1 MINRIKFLDVS
12 KGLLIILMVIGHS
25 ESPVTSY
32 IYLFH
37 MSAFVFIS
45 GYTFNQ
51 KYPLKTA
58 LKKRFQRLYI
68 PFIKYSLVFL
78 LFYNVFVL
86 MNFYDAEEMIWS
98 PILYIKSILNILL
111 LGGALFGS
119 GLLGAFWF
127 LTMLFEIS
135 IIYLIIN
142 SVAVKYLKSSNIMA
156 TSIVIIF
163 ILGNI
168 LILIDYN
175 LPRFLD
181 NSLVM
186 ILIYHFGVLYK
197 KFENRIP
204 IKLYFALF
212 SALSLIIL
220 NQYGSIDV
228 GLNIYTNPLY
238 FLFASLTGI
247 YLIIY
252 ISKTLVKFYECKFLN
267 FLGKNTLVIL
277 ALQFLC
283 FKFVNLIIICTY
295 SYPIQ
300 MMSSFPT
307 INLDSSY
314 WWLLY
319 SLVGLVMP
327 IIIYKIYESIFKQ
340 KIKRLN

>member
-1 MINRIKFLDVS
+1 MSNRIKFLDVS

-25 ESPVTSY
+25 GSPLTSY

-51 KYPLKTA
+51 KHPLSTA
-58 LKKRFQRLYI
+58 LKKRFKGLYI

-78 LFYNVFVL
+78 LFYNVFAW
-86 MNFYDAEEMIWS
+86 MNFYDAGEMIWS

-127 LTMLFEIS
+127 LTMLLEIS

-142 SVAVKYLKSSNIMA
+142 SIAVKYLKGTNIMTA
-156 TSIVIIF
+156 IIIFIF

-168 LILIDYN
+168 LIFIDYN

-186 ILIYHFGVLYK
+186 IIIYHFGVLYRQ
-197 KFENRIP
+197 FENRIP
-204 IKLYFALF
+204 IKLYYALL
-212 SALSLIIL
+212 SALSLIII

-238 FLFASLTGI
+238 FLFASFSGV

-252 ISKTLVKFYECKFLN
+252 VSKTLVKFYECKFLN

-283 FKFVNLIIICTY
+283 FKFVNLIIIY
-295 SYPIQ
+295 LHSYPYQ

-307 INLDSSY
+307 INLESSY
-314 WWLLY
+314 WWVLY
-319 SLVGLVMP
+319 SIAGLVMP
-327 IIIYKIYESIFKQ
+327 IIIYKIYDSIFKQ
-340 KIKRLN
+340 KISWLN